1 MPSSMPAALQ
11 LPASATLADS
21 QMLLSLLDKAL
32 AAGAQGARATGP
44 VEVDASA
51 LQNFDTSTIALLM
64 QARRLAQEAGRSFS
78 VQGVPA
84 KLLELA
90 RLYGVEELLS
100 AAESGSANGSEASGQ
115 VGSGTGT

>member
-1 MPSSMPAALQ
+1 MPAALQ

-21 QMLLSLLDKAL
+21 QMLLSLLGKAL